1 MKTINVRGM
10 SCHHC
15 VMAVTK
21 ALKTV
26 DGIADVHVNLEK
38 GEATF
43 NEMKPVDMAMIQ
55 ENIRK
60 AGFEVG

>member
-1 MKTINVRGM
+1 MKTIKVRGM

-21 ALKTV
+21 SLKTV
-26 DGIADVHVNLEK
+26 DGIADVHVSLEK

-43 NEMKPVDMAMIQ
+43 DELKPLDMAVIQ
-55 ENIRK
+55 ESIRK
-60 AGFEVG
+60 AGFEIG

>member
-1 MKTINVRGM
+1 MKMIKVRGM

-15 VMAVTK
+15 VKAVTAALMAVDGVDQV
-21 ALKTV
+21 TV
-26 DGIADVHVNLEK
+26 SLEK

-43 NEMKPVDMAMIQ
+43 NEMKPVDMSVIK

-60 AGFEVG
+60 AGFDVG